1 MFVGKLSAKQVIAVY
16 RASDNDF
23 SASLDCL
30 LAGPTLSSIVGM
42 LNDQFEQRPAIK
54 VKADPEDIWQDMV
67 AQYKSPRM
75 DMTKQLRVTLHNQ
88 PALDTG
94 GVRRQV
100 YTSVY
105 SDFLSNKYTQLFDG
119 PPHRCR
125 PLCTSE
131 SRSSGLFKVMGTMVA
146 HSIAQ
151 DGIGF
156 LHFSPVCYWY
166 IVGGEER
173 GIEFVSEDDLGG
185 DVAEF
190 VSKVCYTQKC

>member
-1 MFVGKLSAKQVIAVY
+1 
-16 RASDNDF
+16 
-23 SASLDCL
+23 
-30 LAGPTLSSIVGM
+30 
-42 LNDQFEQRPAIK
+42 
-54 VKADPEDIWQDMV
+54 
-67 AQYKSPRM
+67 
-75 DMTKQLRVTLHNQ
+75 MTKQRRVTLHNQ

-105 SDFLSNKYTQLFDG
+105 SDFLSNEYSQLFDG
-119 PPHRCR
+119 PLHHCC
-125 PLCTSE
+125 PLRTSE

-156 LHFSPVCYWY
+156 PHFSPVCYWY

-173 GIEFVSEDDLGG
+173 GIEFVSEDGLGG

-190 VSKVCYTQKC
+190 VSKVSNTQRSVGCFYLEICNENRHAKKGCTRGEPIKYSAVKGHSYIYIYR